1 MFEIYQKRIIIV
13 LLMLMVIFSSC
24 TKGLHLKVSL
34 EDLIVPEYPAL
45 IGEPVL
51 AWTQKL
57 SSTPKTVEYLA
68 GSYIL
73 IITYPGEVFTMDFTS
88 SEKKVRRWHPFRKRI
103 SNHVVDRNTGRLYLV
118 SSMDDKLIAY
128 NMLNKKH
135 LWKRKIPHIDNH
147 TALVGNTLMLLQ
159 TTGNIIALDN
169 DSGELLESRKINRQ
183 LAGMMHHPSDTLLI
197 ITADGGVQAY
207 TKKLEPI
214 WKLPVNL
221 NPNPV
226 YTANN
231 DRIILA
237 DSDGRIKVIDYHQG
251 VLQFE
256 LDVHT
261 PIYAPMLLSEE
272 RLFIATSAGEV
283 LGIDLADGKVLWRY
297 QGSGL
302 INQPLLGNKSTL
314 LVAYARGKL
323 VLLNQDS
330 GAEKW
335 SYNFDHPL
343 KRITLVPQGVVTVD
357 SERQISYLQVLP

>member
-1 MFEIYQKRIIIV
+1 MIVINQKRIIIV
-13 LLMLMVIFSSC
+13 LLMLIVIFSAC
-24 TKGLHLKVSL
+24 TKGLHLKVTL
-34 EDLIVPEYPAL
+34 EDLVVPEYLPL
-45 IGEPVL
+45 TGELVL
-51 AWTQKL
+51 AWTEKL
-57 SSTPKTVEYLA
+57 PSTPKTVEYLA

-73 IITYPGEVFTMDFTS
+73 IITHPGEVFTMDLTS
-88 SEKKVRRWHPFRKRI
+88 SEKKVRRWHPFRNRI
-103 SNHVVDRNTGRLYLV
+103 STHIVDRNTWRLYLV

-128 NMLNKKH
+128 NMLNKKQ
-135 LWKRKIPHIDNH
+135 LWKRKIPHIGNH
-147 TALVGNTLMLLQ
+147 TALIGGTLILSQ
-159 TTGNIIALDN
+159 TTGNIMALDN
-169 DSGELLESRKINRQ
+169 DSGELLESRKTNKQI
-183 LAGMMHHPSDTLLI
+183 AGMMRHHSDTLLI

-207 TKKLEPI
+207 TKKLESI
-214 WKLPVNL
+214 WKLSVNL

-226 YTANN
+226 FTANN

-237 DSDGRIKVIDYHQG
+237 DSDGRIKVIDGQEG

-261 PIYAPMLLSEE
+261 PIYAPLLMSEE

-330 GAEKW
+330 GAEQW
-335 SYNFDHPL
+335 SYKFDHPL

>member
-34 EDLIVPEYPAL
+34 EDFMVPEYPAL

-51 AWTQKL
+51 VWTQKL

-73 IITYPGEVFTMDFTS
+73 IITYPGEVFTMDLTS

-118 SSMDDKLIAY
+118 SSVDDKLIAY
-128 NMLNKKH
+128 NMLNKKQ
-135 LWKRKIPHIDNH
+135 LWKRKIPHVGNH

-159 TTGNIIALDN
+159 TTGNIMALDIG
-169 DSGELLESRKINRQ
+169 SGELLESRKINRQ
-183 LAGMMHHPSDTLLI
+183 LAGMMHRPSDTLLI
-197 ITADGGVQAY
+197 ITADGNVQAY

-237 DSDGRIKVIDYHQG
+237 DSDGRIKVIDDKQG

-261 PIYAPMLLSEE
+261 PIYAPLLLSGE
-272 RLFIATSAGEV
+272 RLFLATSAGEV
-283 LGIDLADGKVLWRY
+283 LGIDLTDGKVLWRY

-314 LVAYARGKL
+314 LVAYARGIL
-323 VLLNQDS
+323 VLLNQVN
-330 GAEKW
+330 GAEQW
-335 SYNFDHPL
+335 SYKFDHPL
-343 KRITLVPQGVVTVD
+343 KRITLVPQGVVAVD
-357 SERQISYLQVLP
+357 SERQISYLQVFP